1 MNDADRRKIEVLA
14 KKFGAEECRWTSG
27 SEVQVR
33 QWVRFKCM
41 FGCDSYGKKGG
52 CPPAV
57 PDVPE
62 CRTLFSEYDQ
72 ILVMRFSTKLDDPED
87 RKAWCHKRNA
97 KLLKLEREV
106 FFSGYHKVFL
116 LEMDECRIC
125 KDCAASRVDC
135 KKPKLARPSP
145 EALAVDVFSTVRS
158 LGFPIEVLTKY
169 DQTMNRYSF
178 LLVE

>member
-1 MNDADRRKIEVLA
+1 MNEEDCLRIEDRARH
-14 KKFGAEECRWTSG
+14 FGAEECKWTSG
-27 SEVQVR
+27 DEVRVR

-41 FGCDSYGKKGG
+41 FGCDTYGKKGS

-57 PDVPE
+57 PSISE
-62 CRTLFSEYDQ
+62 CRDLFREYDR
-72 ILVMRFSTKLDDPED
+72 ILVMRLSTRLDDPKD
-87 RKAWCHKRNA
+87 RGEWCRKKNA

-106 FFSGYHKVFL
+106 FLSGHHKAFL

-125 KDCAASRVDC
+125 KECAKTRIDCRN
-135 KKPKLARPSP
+135 PKLARPSP
-145 EALAVDVFSTVRS
+145 EALGVDVFETVRS
-158 LGFPIEVLTKY
+158 LGFPIEVLDEY